1 MRLVR
6 DNAQRTGRRIGMVV
20 ADAVLP
26 PLRQVDVVL
35 LDVPCTGTGT
45 LRRHP
50 DGRWRLFPRSVDDMS
65 AVQRRML
72 DASAE
77 LVPPGGLLIYSTCS
91 LEPEENAQQVSA
103 FLGRWPD
110 YRLEATDAV
119 SGGFRDAVG
128 HFQVLP
134 QETGFDGA
142 FAARLRRAA

>member
-20 ADAVLP
+20 ADAARP

-50 DGRWRLFPRSVDDMS
+50 DGRWRLFPRSVDKIV

-91 LEPEENAQQVSA
+91 LEPEENAQQISA

-110 YRLEATDAV
+110 FRLDATDAV
-119 SGGFRDAVG
+119 SDGLRDAMG
-128 HFQVLP
+128 QLQVLP